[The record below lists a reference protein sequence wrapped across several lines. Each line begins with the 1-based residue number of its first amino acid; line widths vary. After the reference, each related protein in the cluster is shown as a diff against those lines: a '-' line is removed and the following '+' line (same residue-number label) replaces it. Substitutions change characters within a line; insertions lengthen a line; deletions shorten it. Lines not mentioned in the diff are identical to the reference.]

1 MPLIGAGTGGKNQ
14 KKVQEMILQT
24 LEKMNLKMVVYVV
37 IYSK

>member
-14 KKVQEMILQT
+14 KKVQAMILQT
-24 LEKMNLKMVVYVV
+24 LEKIDSKIVVYVV